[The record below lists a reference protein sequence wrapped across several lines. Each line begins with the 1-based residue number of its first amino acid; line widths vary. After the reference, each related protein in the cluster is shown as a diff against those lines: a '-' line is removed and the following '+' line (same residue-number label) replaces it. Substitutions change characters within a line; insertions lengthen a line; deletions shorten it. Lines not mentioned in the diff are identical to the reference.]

1 MFPDCNSTQRV
12 VSFVRKGQKAQ
23 KKKKRP
29 HVCFWGQADD
39 WKILMDSRQH
49 QYKVP
54 PEIAATTLRPD
65 MCVYSPKAKK
75 VCFIELTS
83 PAEENIALW
92 RMQKTRKY
100 LDLVEQ
106 ARANGFNAKC
116 RTIEVGARG
125 FVSQPSMNVFSLLG
139 FNDKEKT
146 CIRKEL
152 SKIAIRCS
160 HFIWINRENKE
171 WSNPNRLSDQS
182 LGQRPPD
189 AQRNAST

>member
-1 MFPDCNSTQRV
+1 
-12 VSFVRKGQKAQ
+12 
-23 KKKKRP
+23 
-29 HVCFWGQADD
+29 
-39 WKILMDSRQH
+39 
-49 QYKVP
+49 
-54 PEIAATTLRPD
+54 
-65 MCVYSPKAKK
+65 
-75 VCFIELTS
+75 
-83 PAEENIALW
+83 
-92 RMQKTRKY
+92 MQNTRKY

-139 FNDKEKT
+139 FNEKEKT